1 MTSSSAPRYAPSSR
15 QASGKHNRSTS
26 HRRAKYS
33 DDEYTTADEDSGED
47 DLDRALAKIQ
57 ACNERLRA
65 HAAIPF
71 PTIAAAPA
79 VRHHHQQRPLH
90 HARAPRDLPAQ
101 KPMPRAPLPTPPVP
115 FPRGRSPAGLNV
127 HKPLPRAPSPRSS
140 GPPSSHV
147 FTQHPYLDARAST
160 DSLGPVLLY
169 KGTPLGAGP
178 APRQELPPL
187 AAGQKKTRTFGEFLQ
202 KAKQAGARV
211 RKTSLDAY
219 YAATDK
225 AWELRVAAK
234 YAGKDVKQAAGS
246 LRRTVSRE
254 IHRGSVELRRAVSL
268 SSSSRV

>member
-1 MTSSSAPRYAPSSR
+1 
-15 QASGKHNRSTS
+15 
-26 HRRAKYS
+26 
-33 DDEYTTADEDSGED
+33 
-47 DLDRALAKIQ
+47 
-57 ACNERLRA
+57 
-65 HAAIPF
+65 
-71 PTIAAAPA
+71 
-79 VRHHHQQRPLH
+79 
-90 HARAPRDLPAQ
+90 
-101 KPMPRAPLPTPPVP
+101 MPRAPLPTPPVP
-115 FPRGRSPAGLNV
+115 FPRAGPGLNV
-127 HKPLPRAPSPRSS
+127 HKPLPRAPSHIPT
-140 GPPSSHV
+140 PH
-147 FTQHPYLDARAST
+147 AST
-160 DSLGPVLLY
+160 DSLASPVLLY

-202 KAKQAGARV
+202 KARQAGARV